1 MLTPRRSQS
10 AHVVERAA
18 RVCATRLSRCQFC
31 VAGVMVKVLAL
42 DKKAGV
48 DAQILIPALL

>member
-18 RVCATRLSRCQFC
+18 CVCATRLSRRLFC
-31 VAGVMVKVLAL
+31 AAGVMVKVLAL
-42 DKKAGV
+42 DKR
-48 DAQILIPALL
+48 LERMHRY

>member
-10 AHVVERAA
+10 AYVVERAA

-31 VAGVMVKVLAL
+31 VASVMVKVLAL